1 MRKLSYM
8 LLSALA
14 IIAIASCGD
23 SEIDGWSS
31 KYVWFTDTIVDFS
44 NIQQPDVP
52 EGGTLVAAIPLTIAS
67 EVSDQD
73 RIVNVEVVAQP
84 KDSRTK
90 FEVQNPVKIRAGR
103 LVDTMYVNVINS
115 KHLDEVYDSISFR
128 VLPSADFEPGLTSN
142 QKMTL
147 CLHNGYLCPDW
158 WDRDC
163 EFNLG
168 YFTQLKMEI
177 FVKVT
182 GSTNDPRSITN
193 YWSSSDVQLQ
203 YWIFLLNDYVKQNDI
218 RYPADDP
225 NKPGEQPVFD
235 FWEY

>member
-8 LLSALA
+8 LLTALA
-14 IIAIASCGD
+14 SIAIASCGD
-23 SEIDGWSS
+23 NDIEGWNS

-44 NIQQPDVP
+44 NMQQPDVP
-52 EGGTLVAAIPLTIAS
+52 EGGTLVAAIPLSMAS
-67 EVSDQD
+67 EVAGQD
-73 RIVNVEVVAQP
+73 RIVNVEVVGQP

-103 LVDTMYVNVINS
+103 LVDTMYVNITNS
-115 KHLDEVYDSISFR
+115 KHLDEVYDSITFR

-142 QKMTL
+142 QEVTL
-147 CLHNGYLCPDW
+147 CLHNGYSRPDW
-158 WDRDC
+158 WDTRG
-163 EFNLG
+163 EQFLG

-182 GSTNDPRSITN
+182 GSTDDPRSMSSWSTN
-193 YWSSSDVQLQ
+193 DIQLQ
-203 YWIFLLNDYVKQNDI
+203 YWIFLLNDYIKQNDI
-218 RYPADDP
+218 RYPNDDP
-225 NKPGEQPVFD
+225 NKPGEQPLFD